1 MAILYVVEPIKKQ
14 VQISL
19 CGVISIYNRRFFE
32 ILKVLLYDLCN
43 EKASTYAKNSS
54 KKQQKAAENFFDCFL
69 DGKGCVPQ
77 QYDYG

>member
-54 KKQQKAAENFFDCFL
+54 KGNKKQSKKFSTAF
-69 DGKGCVPQ
+69 
-77 QYDYG
+77 

>member
-1 MAILYVVEPIKKQ
+1 MAILYVVKPIKKQ

-54 KKQQKAAENFFDCFL
+54 KCNKKQSKKFSTAF
-69 DGKGCVPQ
+69 
-77 QYDYG
+77 

>member
-1 MAILYVVEPIKKQ
+1 MAILYVVKPIKKQ

-43 EKASTYAKNSS
+43 EKASTYAK
-54 KKQQKAAENFFDCFL
+54 KQFKMQQKAVEKVFDCFL
-69 DGKGCVPQ
+69 DGKGCVPE